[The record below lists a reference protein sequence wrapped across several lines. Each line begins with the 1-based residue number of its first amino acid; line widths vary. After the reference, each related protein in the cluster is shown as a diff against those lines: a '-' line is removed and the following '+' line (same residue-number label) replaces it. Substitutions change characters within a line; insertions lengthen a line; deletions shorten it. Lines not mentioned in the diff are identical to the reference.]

1 MPAPLDKSVKTDA
14 GALLSAPARVIDV
27 LHGAI
32 LRNRWGGLG
41 LLAAG
46 LICTAIASLYMKAN
60 VTASAQHE
68 FDFACAEIRLNI
80 DARLAACAQVL
91 YGGAAFFDAAES
103 VERTEWRAFTQSLYL
118 DHRLPGIQGIGF
130 AQLIP
135 ADQLTRHVQEIRG
148 QGFPDYQVRPAGERT
163 VYSSIIYI
171 EPFSGR
177 NVRAFGYDMLSE
189 PVRRAAMEWARDEN
203 AASLSGKVVLV
214 QETQQDVQ
222 AGTLMYV
229 PVYQRGV
236 PIETIDQRRVAL
248 QGWVYSPYRMT
259 DLMRGTLRG
268 WDVRHPDMAISV
280 QVYDGGKD
288 TADAL
293 MYDSQSAEAKAVA
306 ATPIFTRLATVD
318 FGGHRWTLRFIQSG
332 GLAFSHY
339 ASVWLV
345 LAGGTSIT
353 LLLSALFFNLLNTR
367 LNARRMAWQL
377 TTELRESETRFRL
390 VTDTAPVLLWQSGKD
405 ALCDYF
411 NQPWLKFTGRTLE
424 QELGNG
430 WAEGVHPDDYQR
442 CLDIYLG
449 AFKARA
455 TFSMEYRLRRA
466 DGEYRWVLGN
476 GAPRFTATG
485 IFIGFIGSCI
495 DITDHKRMEEKEKL
509 QAQKQHLLKT
519 ESLSRMAGA
528 VAHHFNNKLQAV
540 MGYLEL
546 AQDTQLKD
554 AELAEC
560 LSGAMHSVRKAAE
573 VSSLMLTYL
582 GQVPG
587 ERELLNLADIC
598 RKNLSALQAD
608 MPNGVIL
615 KSDLSSPGPVISAN
629 ANQIQQ
635 ILTNL
640 ITNAWEACNAKQ
652 GVVLLSVKKA
662 LASDNPAE
670 HRFPVG
676 AQTPHPAYACIEV
689 TDTGCGIA
697 EQNIEKL
704 FDPFFSTKFIGRGMG
719 LASVLGIVGAH
730 KGIITV
736 ANKPGG
742 GSIFRVYLPMT
753 ADEILVAPKKMDQ
766 APAIQRGGTVLLV
779 EDEVAIR
786 KLTTIFLTR
795 LGFTVLAAKD
805 GVEAL
810 EVFQQ
815 HQNEIRFVLSDL
827 RMPRMDGWETL
838 TALRR
843 IAPGIPVILASGYD
857 KEQAMEGDHPEQPQA
872 FLQKPYQREQLS
884 AAIRQALPE
893 EPSRADAAPTA

>member
-1 MPAPLDKSVKTDA
+1 
-14 GALLSAPARVIDV
+14 
-27 LHGAI
+27 
-32 LRNRWGGLG
+32 
-41 LLAAG
+41 
-46 LICTAIASLYMKAN
+46 
-60 VTASAQHE
+60 
-68 FDFACAEIRLNI
+68 
-80 DARLAACAQVL
+80 
-91 YGGAAFFDAAES
+91 
-103 VERTEWRAFTQSLYL
+103 
-118 DHRLPGIQGIGF
+118 
-130 AQLIP
+130 
-135 ADQLTRHVQEIRG
+135 
-148 QGFPDYQVRPAGERT
+148 
-163 VYSSIIYI
+163 
-171 EPFSGR
+171 
-177 NVRAFGYDMLSE
+177 
-189 PVRRAAMEWARDEN
+189 
-203 AASLSGKVVLV
+203 
-214 QETQQDVQ
+214 
-222 AGTLMYV
+222 
-229 PVYQRGV
+229 
-236 PIETIDQRRVAL
+236 
-248 QGWVYSPYRMT
+248 
-259 DLMRGTLRG
+259 
-268 WDVRHPDMAISV
+268 
-280 QVYDGGKD
+280 
-288 TADAL
+288 
-293 MYDSQSAEAKAVA
+293 
-306 ATPIFTRLATVD
+306 
-318 FGGHRWTLRFIQSG
+318 
-332 GLAFSHY
+332 
-339 ASVWLV
+339 
-345 LAGGTSIT
+345 
-353 LLLSALFFNLLNTR
+353 
-367 LNARRMAWQL
+367 
-377 TTELRESETRFRL
+377 
-390 VTDTAPVLLWQSGKD
+390 
-405 ALCDYF
+405 
-411 NQPWLKFTGRTLE
+411 
-424 QELGNG
+424 
-430 WAEGVHPDDYQR
+430 
-442 CLDIYLG
+442 
-449 AFKARA
+449 
-455 TFSMEYRLRRA
+455 
-466 DGEYRWVLGN
+466 
-476 GAPRFTATG
+476 
-485 IFIGFIGSCI
+485 
-495 DITDHKRMEEKEKL
+495 
-509 QAQKQHLLKT
+509 
-519 ESLSRMAGA
+519 
-528 VAHHFNNKLQAV
+528 
-540 MGYLEL
+540 
-546 AQDTQLKD
+546 
-554 AELAEC
+554 
-560 LSGAMHSVRKAAE
+560 
-573 VSSLMLTYL
+573 
-582 GQVPG
+582 
-587 ERELLNLADIC
+587 
-598 RKNLSALQAD
+598 
-608 MPNGVIL
+608 VIL

-629 ANQIQQ
+629 PNQIQQ